1 MINYYF
7 VFVQLQYVIFKLWDS
22 CYNTLVQKR
31 DLKYSIII
39 YSTIPLV
46 NIFFWTTFSRRNR
59 NFFTK
64 KKGEKKLIG
73 ESLRE
78 EMVIRT
84 IGKRKFHEESF
95 SFDFFSFFFFY
106 QMIQSTPYS
115 KLRPVSTEAIIK
127 DNQFLLV
134 SFHWNPN
141 EGWMES
147 WKPIKHRTMSR
158 VGCRRITPSDYPLKR
173 KRKLEIATVGTVD
186 IFVSFR
192 L

>member
-7 VFVQLQYVIFKLWDS
+7 VFVQLQYVIFKLWHS
-22 CYNTLVQKR
+22 CYNTFVQKR

-95 SFDFFSFFFFY
+95 SFDFFSFFFFTKWFSQLLTLSY
-106 QMIQSTPYS
+106 G
-115 KLRPVSTEAIIK
+115 
-127 DNQFLLV
+127 QFPRRLLL
-134 SFHWNPN
+134 
-141 EGWMES
+141 
-147 WKPIKHRTMSR
+147 
-158 VGCRRITPSDYPLKR
+158 RITN
-173 KRKLEIATVGTVD
+173 
-186 IFVSFR
+186 SFWSHSIGIPTR
-192 L
+192 DEWKAENR